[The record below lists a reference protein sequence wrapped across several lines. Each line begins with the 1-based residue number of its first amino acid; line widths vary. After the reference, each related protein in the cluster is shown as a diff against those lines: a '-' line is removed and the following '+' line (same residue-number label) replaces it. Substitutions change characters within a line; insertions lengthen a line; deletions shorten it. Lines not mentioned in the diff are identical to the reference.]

1 MYIYVVGLFLLF
13 VFLLKLF
20 VVVIFSISLNFLVAY
35 GSIMLNRRILVHAE
49 VLYVLVVLLCALSIL
64 GTCEPCSITAL
75 RDQLNCDACQSRNA
89 DVFSV
94 DASTR
99 PASQNLISPGSSDNV
114 CPDSNLFCFRSTL
127 PGFLSPEQDSKSA
140 YEVSGVKSNGALHAR
155 PNQVRTNGSWSM
167 DSGIFRFYSGRTI
180 SCSLY
185 DQKGCYELPCYH
197 ANSEIETD
205 VSSYRKYK
213 LNQAVQHLK
222 PDDDGGTRQSRFL
235 HHSSPHVEISPSL
248 LDWGEKYLYFPSLA
262 FLTIRN
268 IHSDNI
274 LTVYEPYSMSS
285 QFYPCNCSEIL
296 LEPGEI
302 ASICFVFLP
311 TFLGSSSAQLVLQTT
326 SGGFLVHA
334 TGLALESPY
343 KVPPLVGLDVASG
356 GKWRKNLSL
365 FNPYNEALQVE
376 EVTAVLSV
384 SSGNTSQSI
393 KALCTICNDKD
404 QGQFSTHSV
413 KEWIDVKGGEVGL
426 PVILMKPHENWEI
439 APRKNGTIMELDILF
454 HSRSKVSGAFC
465 VQLLRPSK
473 EKDTIMV
480 PFEAE
485 FGKTS
490 SLDKLPSPISLSLE
504 ALVPCEISG
513 ICVSTL
519 SLKSDAPYM
528 LSVVRISVVGKHAK
542 NFHIKYMEGLLLF
555 PGTITHVAVVFYT
568 PMPFEMDGFS
578 AESEMDITC
587 ELVILTNETRH
598 SEIKIPCRDVVGICS
613 VRELN
618 SSVGY
623 VQDSEEVQY
632 GNTRKGQTP
641 CATES
646 LLLNKVHI
654 CDLYN

>member
-1 MYIYVVGLFLLF
+1 
-13 VFLLKLF
+13 
-20 VVVIFSISLNFLVAY
+20 
-35 GSIMLNRRILVHAE
+35 MLNRRILDHAE
-49 VLYVLVVLLCALSIL
+49 VFYVVGALLCALLIL
-64 GTCEPCSITAL
+64 GTCEPCPFTAL
-75 RDQLNCDACQSRNA
+75 RDQLNCDECQSLNA

-94 DASTR
+94 DASAG
-99 PASQNLISPGSSDNV
+99 PASQNLVSPGSSDSV

-127 PGFLSPEQDSKSA
+127 PGSLSPEQDPKSA
-140 YEVSGVKSNGALHAR
+140 HEVSGVKFNSALHAR
-155 PNQVRTNGSWSM
+155 PNQVRTNVSWSM
-167 DSGIFRFYSGRTI
+167 DSGISRFYSVWTI
-180 SCSLY
+180 FCSLY
-185 DQKGCYELPCYH
+185 EQKGYYELPCYH
-197 ANSEIETD
+197 AKSEIQKD

-213 LNQAVQHLK
+213 LNQAVQHLM
-222 PDDDGGTRQSRFL
+222 PEDDGGTGQSRIL
-235 HHSSPHVEISPSL
+235 YYSSPHVEISPSL

-268 IHSDNI
+268 IHSDNV

-311 TFLGSSSAQLVLQTT
+311 TILGSSSAQLVLQTS

-376 EVTAVLSV
+376 EVTAVVSV
-384 SSGNTSQSI
+384 SSGNTSQFT
-393 KALCTICNDKD
+393 KALCTICHDKD
-404 QGQFSTHSV
+404 QGQFSLHSV

-426 PVILMKPHENWEI
+426 PVILMKLHENWEI
-439 APRKNGTIMELDILF
+439 APQKNGTIMELDISF

-465 VQLLRPSK
+465 VQLLRSSK
-473 EKDTIMV
+473 EKDTIIV

-504 ALVPCEISG
+504 ALVSREISG
-513 ICVSTL
+513 TSVSTL
-519 SLKSDAPYM
+519 SLRSDAPYM

-568 PMPFEMDGFS
+568 PIPFEMDGFS
-578 AESEMDITC
+578 AESQMDINC
-587 ELVILTNETRH
+587 ELVILTNETGDY
-598 SEIKIPCRDVVGICS
+598 EIKIPCKDVVAICS
-613 VRELN
+613 VHELN

-623 VQDSEEVQY
+623 VQGSEEVQY
-632 GNTRKGQTP
+632 GNTRKGYSP

-646 LLLNKVHI
+646 LLLNEVRTF
-654 CDLYN
+654 DLNN